1 MWTSTDSISNPPQP
15 RGEQQRHPGGPPLP
29 AGGETAYIGKSLL
42 IKGEVS
48 GSEPIHIEGRIEGSI
63 SLPGGHVSVGREG
76 VVTSSVHAGEVII
89 RGTLQGNI
97 TASDRVEIHRGG
109 NVIGE
114 VVTQR
119 ISIEDGA
126 QMKGTIKMGRPD
138 PKGHLEIH
146 DDTGSAANVEHSTPV
161 EEHQVP
167 AALATN

>member
-1 MWTSTDSISNPPQP
+1 MWTSADSSSNPQPP
-15 RGEQQRHPGGPPLP
+15 RGEQQRHQGGPSLP

-48 GSEPIHIEGRIEGSI
+48 GSEPLHIEGRIEGSI
-63 SLPGGHVSVGREG
+63 SLPGGHVSVGRQG
-76 VVTSSVHAGEVII
+76 VVTSSVHAGEVIV

-126 QMKGTIKMGRPD
+126 QMKGSIKMGRPD
-138 PKGHLEIH
+138 PNAHLEIH
-146 DDTGSAANVEHSTPV
+146 DDTGSRANAEHSTPV
-161 EEHQVP
+161 EEHPIP
-167 AALATN
+167 AALTTN

>member
-1 MWTSTDSISNPPQP
+1 MWTSADSSSNPQPP
-15 RGEQQRHPGGPPLP
+15 RGEQQRHQGGPSLP

-63 SLPGGHVSVGREG
+63 SLPGGHVSVGRQG
-76 VVTSSVHAGEVII
+76 VVTSSVHAGEVIV

-126 QMKGTIKMGRPD
+126 QMKGSIKMGRPD
-138 PKGHLEIH
+138 PNAHLEIH
-146 DDTGSAANVEHSTPV
+146 DDTGSRANAEHSTPV
-161 EEHQVP
+161 EEHPIP
-167 AALATN
+167 AALTTN

>member
-1 MWTSTDSISNPPQP
+1 MWTSTDSTSNPQQP
-15 RGEQQRHPGGPPLP
+15 RGEQQKHQGGSALP

-76 VVTSSVHAGEVII
+76 VVTSSVQAGEVIV

-126 QMKGTIKMGRPD
+126 QMKGSIKMGRPD
-138 PKGHLEIH
+138 PKAHLEIH
-146 DDTGSAANVEHSTPV
+146 GDNGTRAAVEHSTPV
-161 EEHQVP
+161 EEHPMP
-167 AALATN
+167 AALTTN

>member
-1 MWTSTDSISNPPQP
+1 MWTSADSISNPLPP

-63 SLPGGHVSVGREG
+63 SLPGGHISVGREG
-76 VVTSSVHAGEVII
+76 VVAASVQAGEVII
-89 RGTLQGNI
+89 RGTVQGNI
-97 TASDRVEIHRGG
+97 TAGDRVEIHRGG
-109 NVIGE
+109 NVIGK

-126 QMKGTIKMGRPD
+126 QMQGTIEMGRPD
-138 PKGHLEIH
+138 PKAHLEIH
-146 DDTGSAANVEHSTPV
+146 GDNGSRADVEHNTRV
-161 EEHQVP
+161 EEHPLP
-167 AALATN
+167 AALTTH

>member
-1 MWTSTDSISNPPQP
+1 MWSSTDPISNPQRP
-15 RGEQQRHPGGPPLP
+15 RGEQQRHQGGPSLP

-76 VVTSSVHAGEVII
+76 VVTSSVQAGEVII
-89 RGTLQGNI
+89 RGTVQGNI

-109 NVIGE
+109 SLIGK

-119 ISIEDGA
+119 ISIQDGA
-126 QMKGTIKMGRPD
+126 EMQGTIEMVRPD
-138 PKGHLEIH
+138 PKAYLEIH
-146 DDTGSAANVEHSTPV
+146 GDNGARADVEHSTPV
-161 EEHQVP
+161 EEDPMP
-167 AALATN
+167 AALTTS

>member
-1 MWTSTDSISNPPQP
+1 
-15 RGEQQRHPGGPPLP
+15 
-29 AGGETAYIGKSLL
+29 
-42 IKGEVS
+42 
-48 GSEPIHIEGRIEGSI
+48 
-63 SLPGGHVSVGREG
+63 
-76 VVTSSVHAGEVII
+76 
-89 RGTLQGNI
+89 
-97 TASDRVEIHRGG
+97 
-109 NVIGE
+109 
-114 VVTQR
+114 VTQR